1 MMTFSNETVD
11 FQRYMKESE
20 PIAKVLPAAAWLEE
34 IDDVLKNGNVIHG
47 AKMPWAKTWDD
58 IRFRPGEVSVWGG
71 INGHGKSQVLGQVCL
86 GFISQGQGVCIA
98 SFEMK
103 PVSTFMRLL
112 RQSARCSNPS
122 IEFSHKLIDWLEDK
136 FWIYDHIGSVT
147 PEQVFAAIRYAAIEK
162 KVDHFVVDNLM
173 KCVRAEDDYSGQKYF
188 IDRITSLAREHN
200 IHIHVV
206 HHVRKGDNEES
217 IPGKFDSRGSSTIV
231 DQIDNY
237 LTVWRNKAKERK
249 LQRNPNDAEWQDKP
263 DAIISVDKHRHGEW
277 EGRIGLWFHKDSLQY
292 TPDPRN
298 IPLDMTGGQL

>member
-1 MMTFSNETVD
+1 MRVFDIEAID
-11 FQRYMKESE
+11 FAKYMKESE
-20 PIAKVLPAAAWLEE
+20 PVAKVLSPAAWTDE
-34 IDDVLKNGNVIHG
+34 IDNFLENGAQITG

-86 GFISQGQGVCIA
+86 GFIAQGEGVCIA

-103 PVSTFMRLL
+103 PVSTYMRML
-112 RQSARCSNPS
+112 RQAAMCANPS
-122 IEFSHKLIDWLEDK
+122 KEFSHKLINWLDGRL
-136 FWIYDHIGSVT
+136 WIYDHIGSVS
-147 PEQVFAAIRYAAIEK
+147 PEQVFAAIRYAATEK
-162 KVDHFVVDNLM
+162 GVKHFVVDNLM
-173 KCVRAEDDYSGQKYF
+173 KCIRAEDDYSGQKYF
-188 IDRITSLAREHN
+188 IDKITALAREHS

-249 LQRNPNDAEWQDKP
+249 LQKNPTDESVIDKP

-277 EGRIGLWFHKDSLQY
+277 EGRIGLWFHQPSLQY

-298 IPLDMTGGQL
+298 KPLDMMGGYL